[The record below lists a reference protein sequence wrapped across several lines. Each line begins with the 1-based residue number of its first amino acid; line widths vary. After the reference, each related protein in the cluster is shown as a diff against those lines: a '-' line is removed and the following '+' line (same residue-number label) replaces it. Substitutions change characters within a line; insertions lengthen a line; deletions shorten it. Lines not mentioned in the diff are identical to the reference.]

1 MREVL
6 TPYIAADD
14 DLMNGMLMR
23 TVDGHEVDVDVNEV
37 CVAVNCCPSGQFF
50 DVLAALV
57 DCEKGAVPGVRHRA
71 RSLRVRTCQ
80 GQPASAAG
88 GCESRA
94 IERALDRLGVPEHQY
109 RQIRSAVTASG
120 KPYVYLGLVTAE
132 LAEKIAEA
140 LGRPP
145 GTGS

>member
-1 MREVL
+1 MEMQRWR
-6 TPYIAADD
+6 D
-14 DLMNGMLMR
+14 
-23 TVDGHEVDVDVNEV
+23 
-37 CVAVNCCPSGQFF
+37 
-50 DVLAALV
+50 
-57 DCEKGAVPGVRHRA
+57 
-71 RSLRVRTCQ
+71 
-80 GQPASAAG
+80 
-88 GCESRA
+88 SRA
-94 IERALDRLGVPEHQY
+94 AAEHATRALEQALAGLGAPERQY